1 MKLKKIR
8 QAANMTQT
16 VLANKIGV
24 TQASVAMWETG
35 EAKPTADKLIK
46 LSEVLGCTV
55 DELLRKD

>member
-1 MKLKKIR
+1 MNLKKIR

-24 TQASVAMWETG
+24 TQASVAMWENG
-35 EAKPTADKLIK
+35 EAKPTADNLIK
-46 LSEVLGCTV
+46 LSEVLFCTV